1 MSIYTLYVGSF
12 LNSDKAPIYR
22 FEFDSER
29 GTASLREEYN
39 DYRPAWLHAAEG
51 SDRIFFVR
59 EAESIG
65 GIYGGG
71 IGCFKGNMQSTAL
84 LGIGA
89 AGPCHV
95 CERDGNLFIACY
107 SGSALVQARWLGDG
121 FSPEVRIIHREGG
134 SVNPTR
140 QDRSHPH
147 FSFFTPD
154 GGYLGV
160 CDLGLDKILFY
171 PYSSET
177 GTLGEPILHSAPDG
191 RGPRHAVFSADGRHL
206 YVITEMGGTVL
217 NYEYDGSGGLKL
229 ISEHAIMLPHEIDGE
244 PQSAAIRLSPSGKE
258 LMATERRTGDMVFFS
273 IDESGEL
280 TREGTIPTDNFPRDA
295 VFSPDGK
302 WILTACQGADTVGI
316 YSYSS
321 DTSIPLAERVK
332 IKETLTLPK
341 DSAPCALLFVQ

>member
-1 MSIYTLYVGSF
+1 MATYTLYVGSF
-12 LNSDKAPIYR
+12 YNSDKAPIYR
-22 FEFDSER
+22 FDFDSES
-29 GTASLREEYN
+29 GSAVLREEYR
-39 DYRPAWLHAAEG
+39 DFRPAWLCTSEDG
-51 SDRIFFVR
+51 KRIFFVR

-71 IGCFKGNMQSTAL
+71 IGCFTDGMQSPAL

-89 AGPCHV
+89 AGPCHA

-107 SGSALVQARWLGDG
+107 SGSALVQAKWQGDG

-171 PYSSET
+171 PYSRET
-177 GTLGEPILHSAPDG
+177 GILGEPILHSTPEG
-191 RGPRHAVFSADGRHL
+191 RGPRHAVFSADGKYL
-206 YVITEMGGTVL
+206 YVITEMGGTIL
-217 NYEYDGSGGLKL
+217 TYEYDGRGGIEL
-229 ISEHAIMLPHEIDGE
+229 ISELPIMLPHEIDGE
-244 PQSAAIRLSPSGKE
+244 PQSAAIRISPDGRE
-258 LMATERRTGDMVFFS
+258 LMATERRTGDMVFYS
-273 IDESGEL
+273 VGESGEL
-280 TREGTIPTDNFPRDA
+280 TREGAIATGDFPRDA
-295 VFSPDGK
+295 IFSPDGR
-302 WILTACQGADTVGI
+302 WIITACQGDDTVGI

-321 DTSIPLAERVK
+321 DTSIPLSDRVK
-332 IKETLTLPK
+332 LKAVLNLPK
-341 DSAPCALLFVQ
+341 DSAPCALLLV